1 MSVPKWRR
9 SGSKLD
15 AFYEAVKLRHI
26 VTQMIMRSYGMKA
39 KYKSLIP
46 DRLREEYPDLVKLFQ
61 RVDKYQQKVEETKVL
76 SKYDDWIVSR
86 TRNNLF
92 KYTSNLVANISAAN
106 EIKCTLDF
114 EFRKRISLEDD
125 AISDI
130 ANIRQEVQFV
140 EEFFDIDLNK
150 YMEFS
155 EQLEKTKNYL
165 YRWKKST
172 VKDYM
177 KFLDEQRKQ
186 NDTETEGNG
195 RK

>member
-26 VTQMIMRSYGMKA
+26 VMQMIMRSYGMKT

-46 DRLREEYPDLVKLFQ
+46 DRLRDEYPDLAKLFEKI
-61 RVDKYQQKVEETKVL
+61 DKYQTKVEETKVL
-76 SKYDDWIVSR
+76 SKYEDWIVSR

-92 KYTSNLVANISAAN
+92 KYTSNLVAHISAAN

-114 EFRKRISLEDD
+114 EFKKRISLEDE

-150 YMEFS
+150 YMEYS

-172 VKDYM
+172 VNEYK
-177 KFLDEQRKQ
+177 KFLEEQ
-186 NDTETEGNG
+186 NNGNG
-195 RK
+195 G

>member
-26 VTQMIMRSYGMKA
+26 VTQMIMRSYGMKT
-39 KYKSLIP
+39 KHKSLIP
-46 DRLREEYPDLVKLFQ
+46 DRFRDEYPDLVKLFEKI
-61 RVDKYQQKVEETKVL
+61 DKYQTKVEETKVL

-92 KYTSNLVANISAAN
+92 KYTSNLVAHISAAN

-114 EFRKRISLEDD
+114 EFKKRISLEDE
-125 AISDI
+125 AISDV

-150 YMEFS
+150 YMEYS

-165 YRWKKST
+165 YRWKK
-172 VKDYM
+172 VNC
-177 KFLDEQRKQ
+177 E
-186 NDTETEGNG
+186 
-195 RK
+195 

>member
-26 VTQMIMRSYGMKA
+26 VTQMIMRSYGMKT

-46 DRLREEYPDLVKLFQ
+46 DRLREEYPDLAKLFQ

-114 EFRKRISLEDD
+114 EYRKRISLEDY

>member
-26 VTQMIMRSYGMKA
+26 VTQMIMRSYGMKT
-39 KYKSLIP
+39 KHKSLIP
-46 DRLREEYPDLVKLFQ
+46 DRLRNEYPDLAKLFEKI
-61 RVDKYQQKVEETKVL
+61 DKYQTKVEETKVL

-92 KYTSNLVANISAAN
+92 KYTSNLVAHISAAN

-114 EFRKRISLEDD
+114 EFKKRISLEDE

-150 YMEFS
+150 YMEYS

-172 VKDYM
+172 VNEYK
-177 KFLDEQRKQ
+177 KFLEEQ
-186 NDTETEGNG
+186 NNGNG
-195 RK
+195 G